1 LVKAYGEIAFEA
13 GVIQLI
19 SRTWI
24 LAFFAFFLISYS
36 CGSAQEG
43 ALTKRE
49 IRAVV
54 VNPTPVIDGDLSD
67 LCWKEAAKAEFFTD
81 AFLGT
86 PAKDQTVAYIG
97 YDDKAIYV
105 AFYAYDS
112 QPENIV
118 ARETKRGVRFEGE
131 DIVAFSL
138 DLFHTHKFADR
149 SFFVVNPLGTQFAH
163 LGGGRGTKLEW
174 EGEWKAAAK
183 IVADGW
189 TAEMAI
195 PWRILNYP
203 ATKEPTTVGV
213 NFDRYQQRTRVHS
226 WWSNVGPQEFY
237 ELDGHWVGVKLPS
250 FRSHISLLP
259 YMIPGWT
266 QKGGFTSRAGLD
278 VRYALTQGLTA
289 VATVNPDFA
298 TVEGAVEGIDF
309 SYGERFVPDR
319 RPFFQEGSEIYQ
331 SGGVAGRYFH
341 SGRIPSF
348 DLGTNLY
355 GKVTDRD
362 TIGVLTAIDFGTRT
376 DWLFRAKHEFGP
388 TSSMDLAF
396 INRDGEKLTNRVV
409 VVGENFRRGL
419 WSLDA
424 SWAGSWVDSRF
435 SGSAANAFLVYQ
447 SRRVFFVAAPHHV
460 HPGFRSE
467 LGFIPFTGFKGVVIH
482 SGFHNEWREG
492 VLRAL
497 HIEAESSASDRYDGS
512 VFRQQ
517 KRFSVGMITKNDF
530 GFQVGWEGGRFEE
543 FNDRIWF
550 FGFMARF
557 SDQFRNYGL
566 VVMRGRQAGAR
577 KTFVAPSVKWRW
589 GKLAVGLSS
598 SILRHR
604 ENAYQHIFTFNYDI
618 SPKQGFGG
626 RVVMQ
631 TGGTNAYLSYR
642 NSGYGGVET
651 FVVFGDPNSPKFQK
665 RLLVKRVWA
674 M

>member
-1 LVKAYGEIAFEA
+1 C
-13 GVIQLI
+13 
-19 SRTWI
+19 I
-24 LAFFAFFLISYS
+24 LAFSAVFFMSAHS
-36 CGSAQEG
+36 CGFTQDG

-54 VNPTPVIDGDLSD
+54 VNPPPVIDGDLSD
-67 LCWKEAAKAEFFTD
+67 LCWKEAAKAELFTD

-86 PAKDQTVAYIG
+86 PTKDQTVAYLG

-112 QPENIV
+112 QPNGIV
-118 ARETKRGVRFEGE
+118 ARETKRGVKPEGE

-149 SFFVVNPLGTQFAH
+149 SFFIVNPLGTQFAH

-195 PWRILNYP
+195 PWKILNYP
-203 ATKEPTTVGV
+203 AAKEPTTVGV

-237 ELDGHWVGVKLPS
+237 DLDGHWVGVKLPS
-250 FRSHISLLP
+250 FRSHVSLLP
-259 YMIPGWT
+259 YMIPGWV
-266 QKGGFTSRAGLD
+266 QKEGFTSRAGLD

-331 SGGVAGRYFH
+331 TGGIAGRYFH

-355 GKVTDRD
+355 GKITNRD
-362 TIGVLTAIDFGTRT
+362 TIGVLTAIDFGRRT
-376 DWLFRAKHEFGP
+376 DWLLRAKREFGP
-388 TSSMDLAF
+388 TSSADLAF
-396 INRDGEKLTNRVV
+396 INRDDEKLTNRVV
-409 VVGENFRRGL
+409 VVGENFRRGQ
-419 WSLDA
+419 WGLDA

-435 SGSAANAFLVYQ
+435 RGSAANAFFTYQ
-447 SRRVFFVAAPHHV
+447 SRRMFFAVVPHHV

-467 LGFIPFTGFKGVVIH
+467 LGFIPFTGFKGVEMV

-492 VLRAL
+492 FLRAL
-497 HIEAESSASDRYDGS
+497 HMEAGCAASDHYDGRI
-512 VFRQQ
+512 FRRQ
-517 KRFSVGMITKNDF
+517 KRFSVGMITKSDY

-543 FNDRIWF
+543 FNDSVWF
-550 FGFMARF
+550 IGFMARF

-577 KTFVAPSVKWRW
+577 KTFIAPSVKWRW

-598 SILRHR
+598 SVLRHR
-604 ENAYQHIFTFNYDI
+604 ENAYQHILTFNYDV
-618 SPKQGFGG
+618 SPRQGFGG

-665 RLLVKRVWA
+665 RILVKRVWA